1 MLRAGS
7 ITYKAFSR
15 ADITYCLRLIITPI
29 AANKSKIPRILHYKM
44 RIINGVASFR
54 LIVHGTAKC
63 IEVSY
68 RFESNVLCAIEIEAD
83 ILLGCKE
90 EM

>member
-1 MLRAGS
+1 
-7 ITYKAFSR
+7 
-15 ADITYCLRLIITPI
+15 
-29 AANKSKIPRILHYKM
+29 M